1 MTPPV
6 RPRSEPEIE
15 RARRLLADASR
26 VLVLTGAGVSA
37 DSGVPTFR
45 GPDGLWKRHRPEQ
58 LATPEAFARDPRL
71 VWEWYGWRREI
82 VAGCRPNAAHRA
94 LARWALRRTGIHI
107 VTQNVDGLHGLA
119 ADEAAAEGSA
129 ESGPDAEGPDLKGL
143 MGRRGQPLELHGSL
157 FRVRCTGCGEG
168 RPHREAIDATS
179 LDTLPKCEAC
189 GCLLR
194 PAVVWF
200 GEPLPEDILT
210 EAFGLAD
217 RAEACLVVGT
227 SAVVQ
232 PAASLAT
239 VVAQG
244 AGIVIEVNPD
254 PTALTSSATISIRA
268 RAAEAV
274 PGLVGDPD

>member
-1 MTPPV
+1 M
-6 RPRSEPEIE
+6 SEPEIE

-45 GPDGLWKRHRPEQ
+45 GPDGLWKQHRPEQ
-58 LATPEAFARDPRL
+58 LATPGAFARDPRL

-82 VAGCRPNAAHRA
+82 VAGCSPNAAHRA
-94 LARWALRRTGIHI
+94 LARWAIRRTGIHI

-129 ESGPDAEGPDLKGL
+129 AEGSAAEGSS
-143 MGRRGQPLELHGSL
+143 GRRGQPLELHGSL

-168 RPHREAIDATS
+168 RPHRGVIDATS
-179 LDTLPKCEAC
+179 LDTLPRCEAC

-200 GEPLPEDILT
+200 GEPLPEDVLV

-217 RAEACLVVGT
+217 RADACLVIGT

-239 VVAQG
+239 AVAH
-244 AGIVIEVNPD
+244 AGGLVFEVNPD
-254 PTALTSSATISIRA
+254 PTALTSSATIAIRA